1 MVLSVYQV
9 NNVLRV
15 YKDQLRHGR
24 SMNRGGADARPQPD
38 KISISGEAKRK
49 IIADRIAADIAS
61 RIAQNGP
68 KDTLETEVFQKL
80 EDACGS
86 QLEISGKGTN
96 DLIFTS
102 IDDNGETIKSISV
115 EDSEILAHKLH
126 DIVRETVEH
135 YESDTLESM

>member
-1 MVLSVYQV
+1 MVLSVYKV

-15 YKDQLRHGR
+15 YKDQLRQGR
-24 SMNRGGADARPQPD
+24 SLQRRDGNARPQPD

-68 KDTLETEVFQKL
+68 KDNLEKEVFQKL
-80 EDACGS
+80 EDAYGS
-86 QLEISGKGTN
+86 QLEVSGKGTK

-115 EDSEILAHKLH
+115 EDSEILAYKLH
-126 DIVRETVEH
+126 DIARETVEH
-135 YESDTLESM
+135 YESDTLESV